1 MCESQCQVNM
11 KVNEIVN
18 STIGE
23 LDDIK
28 TKLDRLSRND
38 LLASLSFL
46 KEGVTE
52 LYISLEISVQFG
64 EKNLSKKQKG

>member
-1 MCESQCQVNM
+1 MPCI
-11 KVNEIVN
+11 VNEIVN

-23 LDDIK
+23 LDYIK
-28 TKLDRLSRND
+28 TKLDGLSRND

-52 LYISLEISVQFG
+52 LYISLEISGQFG
-64 EKNLSKKQKG
+64 GKNLSKKQKG